1 MVKMALSLLLYL
13 QPKVGLAQKQSNFI
27 DNSVNCYVKNK
38 MLAIVTLVRGF
49 NGKQVLISFEHL
61 SFV

>member
-1 MVKMALSLLLYL
+1 MVKMALSLPLYL
-13 QPKVGLAQKQSNFI
+13 QPKVGWAQKQSNFI

-38 MLAIVTLVRGF
+38 MLATVTLVRGL